1 MRKNLL
7 KNRLIIIVV
16 VFICLMGI
24 ISFTLVK
31 STPFTFKKNTPAD
44 RKYEINNDPSV
55 TSEGLKVNLK
65 FYSKSLKM
73 DREVQI
79 YLPQGYDQE
88 VNTRYPVVYFLHGN
102 SQNCYSED
110 QLFPIFNNLIDSKTI
125 SPVIIVKPDG
135 SCPPW
140 DISYFINSELYGNFE
155 DYLVGDLTE
164 FIDSAYKTV
173 ASRDM
178 RAIMGYSAGGYC
190 AMKSALKHPDIY
202 CAVVSHSGR
211 LNMSSHSLYIP
222 GILSENGGAPVSSF
236 NPKAGPMSTGI
247 FTMAGALSP
256 NLNNPP
262 YFVDFPLDNM
272 GNLIDS
278 VWNRWLVHDCS
289 ALARKKSK
297 EYKLAIYFDC
307 GIYDETLAYDFN
319 TSFADSLDKL
329 AFHYEFQSYSG
340 GHYDRYNRYPVGL
353 AFLDSVMH

>member
-7 KNRLIIIVV
+7 RNRLIIIVLV
-16 VFICLMGI
+16 IIGLLGI
-24 ISFTLVK
+24 ISVTLVK
-31 STPFTFKKNTPAD
+31 PTPLTIRKNTPVD
-44 RKYEINNDPSV
+44 RGHESDNDTSV
-55 TSEGLKVNLK
+55 TSEGLRVNLK

-79 YLPQGYDQE
+79 YLPPGYDQE
-88 VNTRYPVVYFLHGN
+88 GIMRYPVVYFLHGN
-102 SQNCYSED
+102 AQNCYSED
-110 QLFPIFNNLIDSKTI
+110 QLFSILNNLINSKAI
-125 SPVIIVKPDG
+125 SPVIMVKPDG

-140 DISYFINSELYGNFE
+140 DVSYFINSELYGNFE
-155 DYLVGDLTE
+155 DYLVNDLTE

-178 RAIMGYSAGGYC
+178 RTIMGYSAGGIS
-190 AMKSALKHPDIY
+190 AMVTALKHPDIY

-211 LNMSSHSLYIP
+211 LNMWTHSLYIP
-222 GILSENGGAPVSSF
+222 FILSENGGSPVSSF
-236 NPKAGPMSTGI
+236 HPNAGPMSGGI

-262 YFVDFPLDNM
+262 YFVDFPLDSM
-272 GNLIDS
+272 GNFIDS
-278 VWNRWLVHDCS
+278 VWNRWLAHDCS
-289 ALARKKSK
+289 ALARKMSK
-297 EYKLAIYFDC
+297 KYNLAIYFDC
-307 GIYDETLAYDFN
+307 GTYDETLAYDFN

-340 GHYDRYNRYPVGL
+340 GHYDRYNRYTIGL